1 MYTIK
6 DYLYY
11 YKDID
16 TNEVHWNQID
26 NLLCSILVYLPI
38 DTFKTKKSLKE
49 FIEYSNQFKNRI
61 NQGMMSKK
69 SFELLS
75 LLTNSKRYSSLYIS
89 NFINLEDEN
98 TQFGACKFKIKDET
112 TISFKG
118 TNGSSIGWIENLR
131 LGYTYP
137 TYTQTLAIKYLKENI
152 SLNDNKI
159 YVSGHSKGGNL
170 AMTSVMELPVK
181 QQKKI
186 KNIYNF
192 DGPGF
197 LTNEFNSMKFKKIED
212 KLINIVPTGSV
223 IGIILNNDNY
233 KVVKSVELGV
243 YEHFPTSWCI
253 FGENFIEGK
262 LSGVSKKLH
271 INTTIGLE
279 SLDKEQLSSAI
290 EQIVKL
296 VLDNKDNIHSI
307 NDITKL
313 IKSIQNIDPKVQK
326 YLMKFINTII
336 SFKSKEI
343 NVK

>member
-1 MYTIK
+1 
-6 DYLYY
+6 
-11 YKDID
+11 
-16 TNEVHWNQID
+16 
-26 NLLCSILVYLPI
+26 
-38 DTFKTKKSLKE
+38 
-49 FIEYSNQFKNRI
+49 
-61 NQGMMSKK
+61 
-69 SFELLS
+69 
-75 LLTNSKRYSSLYIS
+75 
-89 NFINLEDEN
+89 
-98 TQFGACKFKIKDET
+98 
-112 TISFKG
+112 
-118 TNGSSIGWIENLR
+118 
-131 LGYTYP
+131 
-137 TYTQTLAIKYLKENI
+137 
-152 SLNDNKI
+152 
-159 YVSGHSKGGNL
+159 
-170 AMTSVMELPVK
+170 
-181 QQKKI
+181 
-186 KNIYNF
+186 
-192 DGPGF
+192 
-197 LTNEFNSMKFKKIED
+197 MKFKKIED